1 MPAITVDTSAG
12 SYGPG
17 YIYWAPLG
25 TAIPTAGGTVVGSV
39 FTDAW
44 PAGWVALGATLEG
57 NELNTD
63 INTDTANVAEYLD
76 AVKVVTTSR
85 TTTISFSLDNTTA
98 QNYKRVMNG
107 GTISTVSG
115 AGTTLLSKFVPV
127 QTGAEVRAMIGFESS
142 QNDERAILYQTLQT
156 GAVTERRRKGVDYNV
171 FPAQF
176 RCEVPTSGI
185 SVERYYAGTTRLG
198 T

>member
-17 YIYWAPLG
+17 YLYWAPL
-25 TAIPTAGGTVVGSV
+25 ASAEPTNTVVGSV

-44 PAGWVALGATLEG
+44 PGAWIPLGATLEG
-57 NELNTD
+57 NELETAIETD
-63 INTDTANVAEYLD
+63 RAYVAEYLD
-76 AVKVVTTSR
+76 SVKTVTTTR
-85 TTTISFSLDNTTA
+85 TTTISFSLYDTTA

-107 GTISTVSG
+107 GTIATVSG
-115 AGTTLLSKFVPV
+115 SGTTLLSSFVPV
-127 QTGAEVRAMIGFESS
+127 QAGLEVRSMIGFESTD
-142 QNDERAILYQTLQT
+142 NTERAILYQCLNI
-156 GAVTERRRKGVDYNV
+156 GAVTERRRKGADYNV

-176 RCEVPTSGI
+176 TTEVPASGI
-185 SVERYYAGTTRLG
+185 SIKRYYAGTVRLG

>member
-17 YIYWAPLG
+17 YLFWAPLG
-25 TAIPTAGGTVVGSV
+25 SAEPAHTVVGSV

-44 PAGWVALGATLEG
+44 PAPWIPLGATLEG
-57 NELNTD
+57 NELETAIETD
-63 INTDTANVAEYLD
+63 RAYVAEYLD
-76 AVKVVTTSR
+76 SVKTVTTTR
-85 TTTISFSLDNTTA
+85 TTTISFSLYDTTA

-107 GTISTVSG
+107 GTIATVSG
-115 AGTTLLSKFVPV
+115 SGTTLLSSFVPV
-127 QTGAEVRAMIGFESS
+127 QAGQEVRSMIGFESTA
-142 QNDERAILYQTLQT
+142 NDERVIMYQCLNI
-156 GAVTERRRKGVDYNV
+156 GSVTERRRKGADYNV

-176 RCEVPTSGI
+176 TTEVPTSGI
-185 SVERYYAGTTRLG
+185 SIKRYYAGTVRLG

>member
-25 TAIPTAGGTVVGSV
+25 TAIPTGGGTAAGSV

-44 PAGWVALGATLEG
+44 PAGWIALGATLEG

-85 TTTISFSLDNTTA
+85 TTTISFSLYNTTA

-107 GTISTVSG
+107 GAISTVSG
-115 AGTTLLSKFVPV
+115 AGATQVSKFLPV
-127 QTGAEVRAMIGFESS
+127 QTGLEVRAMIGFESS
-142 QNDERAILYQTLQT
+142 QNDERAILYQCLQT

>member
-17 YIYWAPLG
+17 YIFWAPLA
-25 TAIPTAGGTVVGSV
+25 TAIPANTVAGSV

-44 PAGWVALGATLEG
+44 PAGWVSLGATLDG

-63 INTDTANVAEYLD
+63 INTDTASVAEFLD
-76 AVKVVTTSR
+76 VIKVVTTGR
-85 TTTISFSLDNTTA
+85 ITTMSFSLYNTTA

-115 AGTTLLSKFVPV
+115 AGTTLLSKFLPV
-127 QTGAEVRAMIGFESS
+127 QTGLEVRCMLGFESS
-142 QNDERAILYQTLQT
+142 QNDERVILYQTLQT
-156 GAVTERRRKGVDYNV
+156 GAVTERRRKGVDYNL
-171 FPAQF
+171 FPTQF
-176 RCEVPTSGI
+176 RCEVPASGI
-185 SVERYYAGTTRLG
+185 SVERYYAGTVRLG